1 MADYKDMLKSIAG
14 KVKDAAD
21 SAGVTEVYAKGAG
34 RARAFGQ
41 MTKLNLDSNRDLEE
55 LKRVYAEIGR
65 LYYEQAKDSPEGFF
79 VPLFEQA
86 NRLSGAIRER
96 KQEIDA
102 LKAQHLDPAQS
113 QADQGFADF
122 DAVVSQA
129 EREATEK

>member
-86 NRLSGAIRER
+86 GRLTEAVRSRQR
-96 KQEIDA
+96 EIDA
-102 LKAQHLDPAQS
+102 LKAQFAEGSAPA
-113 QADQGFADF
+113 AGIDDF

>member
-14 KVKDAAD
+14 KVREAAD
-21 SAGVTEVYAKGAG
+21 SSGVTEVYAKGAG

-86 NRLSGAIRER
+86 GRLTEAVRSRQR
-96 KQEIDA
+96 EIDA
-102 LKAQHLDPAQS
+102 LKAQFAEGSAPA
-113 QADQGFADF
+113 AGIDDF